1 MDSSFQLCHTP
12 AFHEESWQFLPYGQ
26 TDFRGRAG
34 MAGFDALW
42 EPEYVTNTIHLGGR
56 GDPFNPLPIDGYFRI
71 IGETNVFR
79 VADNG
84 LTTYSPHTS
93 YAFMGG
99 TAELRGV
106 LFENNPDVIPA
117 FCGTISVVG
126 TARYLW
132 DAVSRKPVT
141 LYGAEID
148 YKLGGNS
155 IYSQICKGQ
164 PAPLPDAPKPP
175 PGGTTS
181 VALTYTQGTDLL
193 TFVRQNK
200 YMASLKF
207 SY

>member
-56 GDPFNPLPIDGYFRI
+56 GDPFNPLRIDGYFRI

-99 TAELRGV
+99 TAEFRGV
-106 LFENNPDVIPA
+106 LFENNPDVISA
-117 FCGTISVVG
+117 FCGAISVVG

-148 YKLGGNS
+148 YKLGGTAS
-155 IYSQICKGQ
+155 IPRYAKGSRRRCRTPPSRR
-164 PAPLPDAPKPP
+164 PAGRLPW
-175 PGGTTS
+175 
-181 VALTYTQGTDLL
+181 L
-193 TFVRQNK
+193 
-200 YMASLKF
+200 
-207 SY
+207 